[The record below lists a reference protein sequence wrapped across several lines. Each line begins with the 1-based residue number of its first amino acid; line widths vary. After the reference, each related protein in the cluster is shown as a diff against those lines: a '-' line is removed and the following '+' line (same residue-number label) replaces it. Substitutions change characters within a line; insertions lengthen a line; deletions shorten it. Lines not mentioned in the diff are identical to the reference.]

1 MLDFNPSARP
11 RREPELSETPAA
23 APLAA
28 VPPDDTALLDAY
40 SQAIAD
46 VVDRV
51 GPAVV
56 RIDVRN
62 KDTSRAGSGSGVI
75 VAPDG
80 FVLTNS
86 HVVGGAARVEIT
98 TVGRPQPDGTG
109 RRRRSGHGP
118 GAGAGR
124 RAGDAAGRAIGRFQG
139 TCGAGRSRSRSANP
153 LGFESTVTAGVVSA
167 LGRSLRA
174 RTGRLIDD
182 VIQTD
187 AALNPGNSGGPL
199 VSSRGEVI
207 GINTA
212 VIVGAQGICFAVAAN
227 TAKFVLGELVR
238 HGRVRRA
245 YIGIGAQQTAI
256 PRRMQLAAQL
266 NQISAATITTSEPGS
281 PANRAGLLTGDMIV
295 ALDGQPVTG
304 ADDLIRLLT
313 GERIGRTVESTCCGS
328 ASRGVSVWC
337 RRSGSGRDVRSAPQR
352 DQRRPAEKQKNRRP
366 NKPEDRATRVRTAR
380 LRHGPSS
387 AASRR
392 RSKAPPR
399 G

>member
-1 MLDFNPSARP
+1 MLDFTADLGLAEQILDESPEAPEPS
-11 RREPELSETPAA
+11 AA

-40 SQAIAD
+40 SQAITD
-46 VVDRV
+46 VVERV

-98 TVGRPQPDGTG
+98 TVDGRSLTARVVGDDPDTDLALVRVDAPVTLPAALLGDSKHL
-109 RRRRSGHGP
+109 RRGQV
-118 GAGAGR
+118 AV
-124 RAGDAAGRAIGRFQG
+124 AIG
-139 TCGAGRSRSRSANP
+139 NP

-207 GINTA
+207 GVNTA

-245 YIGIGAQQTAI
+245 FIGIGAQQTAI
-256 PRRMQLAAQL
+256 PRRWQLAAGLTQA
-266 NQISAATITTSEPGS
+266 SAATITASEPGS

-295 ALDGQPVTG
+295 ALD
-304 ADDLIRLLT
+304 LIRLLT
-313 GERIGRTVESTCCGS
+313 GERIGRTVEIDVLRLGKP
-328 ASRGVSVWC
+328 
-337 RRSGSGRDVRSAPQR
+337 RRFSLV
-352 DQRRPAEKQKNRRP
+352 
-366 NKPEDRATRVRTAR
+366 PEERKRA
-380 LRHGPSS
+380 
-387 AASRR
+387 
-392 RSKAPPR
+392 
-399 G
+399 

>member
-1 MLDFNPSARP
+1 MLDFTADLVLDENPD
-11 RREPELSETPAA
+11 LSA
-23 APLAA
+23 APSPGTP
-28 VPPDDTALLDAY
+28 VPADDTALLDAY
-40 SQAIAD
+40 SRTITD
-46 VVDRV
+46 VVERV

-56 RIDVRN
+56 RIDVRH
-62 KDTSRAGSGSGVI
+62 KDASRAGSGSGVI

-80 FVLTNS
+80 LVLTNS

-98 TVGRPQPDGTG
+98 TVEGRTLSARVVGDDPDTDLALVRVEAPVTLPAAALGDSKRL
-109 RRRRSGHGP
+109 RRGQI
-118 GAGAGR
+118 AV
-124 RAGDAAGRAIGRFQG
+124 AIG
-139 TCGAGRSRSRSANP
+139 NP

-199 VSSRGEVI
+199 VSSAGEVI

-256 PRRMQLAAQL
+256 PRRMQLAAGL
-266 NQISAATITTSEPGS
+266 NQTSAATITTSEPGS

-313 GERIGRTVESTCCGS
+313 GDKIGKPIDIDVLRLGKPRRFTLLPEER
-328 ASRGVSVWC
+328 
-337 RRSGSGRDVRSAPQR
+337 
-352 DQRRPAEKQKNRRP
+352 K
-366 NKPEDRATRVRTAR
+366 RA
-380 LRHGPSS
+380 
-387 AASRR
+387 
-392 RSKAPPR
+392 
-399 G
+399 